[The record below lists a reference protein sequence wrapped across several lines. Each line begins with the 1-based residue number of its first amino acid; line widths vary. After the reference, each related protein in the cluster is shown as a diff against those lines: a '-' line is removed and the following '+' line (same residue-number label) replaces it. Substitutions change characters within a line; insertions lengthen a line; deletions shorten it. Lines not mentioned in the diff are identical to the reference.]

1 MNLFIHGRLGHF
13 FMNEAGADGGDG
25 GSAAA
30 ATGGDAQASAE
41 PSSMLGGGEQQAST
55 EQQQEGQQQ
64 QQEKPAGAPEA
75 YEAFTL
81 PDGETLD
88 EAVLPQVQS
97 LFKDLGLPQ
106 EKAQEVLNKLLE
118 IDKARQPAELTAE
131 QVAEQQKQQ
140 HEAMNAQIVNLNKDW
155 GNLCKQLPEIGGQNF
170 EASLKTTQNVMA
182 KFASPEL
189 RELLN
194 YSALGSHPE
203 FFKFIHAIGSSI
215 SEDTMVHGG
224 ERSTGPKPPEAVL
237 WPTMQQQ

>member
-13 FMNEAGADGGDG
+13 FMNEAPADGCDG
-25 GSAAA
+25 GGAPASAPAA
-30 ATGGDAQASAE
+30 EAAPAAEPASLMGGDAPVAEKPADAPAE
-41 PSSMLGGGEQQAST
+41 P
-55 EQQQEGQQQ
+55 
-64 QQEKPAGAPEA
+64 EKPAGAPEA

-81 PDGETLD
+81 PEGEALD
-88 EAVLPQVQS
+88 EAVLPQVQD
-97 LFKDLGLPQ
+97 LFKELGLPQ

-131 QVAEQQKQQ
+131 QVAEQEKQQ

-155 GNLCKQLPEIGGQNF
+155 GNLCKQLPDIGGQNF

-224 ERSTGPKPPEAVL
+224 ERSTGPKSPEAVL

>member
-13 FMNEAGADGGDG
+13 FMNEAGAEGGDG
-25 GSAAA
+25 GGAPAAA
-30 ATGGDAQASAE
+30 PAADAAPSAE
-41 PSSMLGGGEQQAST
+41 PSSLMGGDVPAAEKPADSPA
-55 EQQQEGQQQ
+55 EP
-64 QQEKPAGAPEA
+64 EKPAGAPDA

-131 QVAEQQKQQ
+131 QVAEQEKQQ
-140 HEAMNAQIVNLNKDW
+140 HEAMTAQIVNLNKDW

-170 EASLKTTQNVMA
+170 EASLKVTQNVMA